1 MPPSAGAHWS
11 QAVPTPPAETPP
23 QAAPSRSG
31 LPLAVRLLLLIVAM
45 SLPPLVGL
53 GLAMMN
59 INAGALEQSSR
70 ELHLAIAT
78 DVRRALRRD
87 LAYSQQESAAIAYLM
102 LAPGVGTPQERE
114 TLAAAQLSSSRLI
127 DFVTFYNESGERL
140 GTIKSQGLADPETPV
155 KLPLDMELP
164 ENGLRILETVKTDEA
179 LCLRVVQSVS
189 VAQGPQ
195 ALVLTHVRLAPLAEH
210 LTVLSK
216 EWEWSGF
223 SGGVYVVDEQRRVML
238 HTDSSQQGTSL
249 AEFDFFSAIGKEVP
263 FRTDFSAASDF
274 ETDTPMFGA
283 LVTVPELGW
292 AVVVQRPRALAF
304 ASLPSMR
311 QGIGIALG
319 LAALVALVGAWLGAR
334 QLARPIEALVRATR
348 SIAQRSFTRVEGN
361 VEARGDELGQ
371 LGRSLGEMAH
381 SLATSEK
388 ELVEQTRVRTALSR
402 YLSADVVELIAREPG
417 RLRLGGERREVT
429 VLFSDVVGFT
439 RLSESLPP
447 ETVVALLNELFTF
460 ATEIIH
466 KRGGIIDKFIG
477 DSVMAVWGTPESHP
491 DDARQAVEAA
501 AELRRWVETGNRR
514 WKQKW
519 GVEVQVAMGI
529 HTGTVVAGNLGS
541 EKRMEYTV
549 IGDAVN
555 VAARLESMAQP
566 GQILVSAATREK
578 LGEEAEVLR
587 HLGERALHGR
597 NATTQVFEVAA

>member
-1 MPPSAGAHWS
+1 VQTS
-11 QAVPTPPAETPP
+11 PAETPP
-23 QAAPSRSG
+23 AAPPPSR
-31 LPLAVRLLLLIVAM
+31 LPLALRLLLI
-45 SLPPLVGL
+45 SLAVSVPPLVGL
-53 GLAMMN
+53 GLTMVN
-59 INAGALEQSSR
+59 VNAGALEHASR

-87 LAYSQQESAAIAYLM
+87 LSFAQQESAAIGYLM

-114 TLAAAQLSSSRLI
+114 TLADAQLSSSGLI
-127 DFVTFYNESGERL
+127 DFVTFYSLNGERL
-140 GTIKSQGLADPETPV
+140 GTIKSRGLADPETPAR
-155 KLPLDMELP
+155 LP
-164 ENGLRILETVKTDEA
+164 EDTVSEVPEQGLRILETVKTGEVPS
-179 LCLRVVQSVS
+179 LRVVQRV
-189 VAQGPQ
+189 VVNEEPLAF
-195 ALVLTHVRLAPLAEH
+195 VLTHVRLAPLARQ
-210 LTVLSK
+210 LTVLSD
-216 EWEWSGF
+216 EWKWTGF

-238 HTDSSQQGTSL
+238 HADPARQGTSL
-249 AEFDFFSAIGKEVP
+249 AEFDFFAALGKEVP

-292 AVVVQRPRALAF
+292 AVVVQRPRAQAF
-304 ASLPSMR
+304 ASLSKMR
-311 QGIGIALG
+311 LSIGVALG
-319 LAALVALVGAWLGAR
+319 VGALVALAGAWLGAR

-348 SIAQRSFTRVEGN
+348 SIAARSFTRVEGN
-361 VEARGDELGQ
+361 VEARGDELGY
-371 LGRSLGEMAH
+371 LGRSLGEMAR
-381 SLATSEK
+381 SLAASEK

-402 YLSADVVELIAREPG
+402 YLSSDVVELIAREPG

-429 VLFSDVVGFT
+429 VLFSDVCGFT

-501 AELRRWVETGNRR
+501 MELRRWVETGNRR

-519 GVEVQVAMGI
+519 GVEVQLAMGL

-578 LGEEAEVLR
+578 LGEDAEVLR

>member
-1 MPPSAGAHWS
+1 
-11 QAVPTPPAETPP
+11 V
-23 QAAPSRSG
+23 
-31 LPLAVRLLLLIVAM
+31 PLAVRLLLLILLV
-45 SLPPLVGL
+45 SVPPLVGL
-53 GLAMMN
+53 GLTMMN
-59 INAGALEQSSR
+59 VNAGALEQSSR

-102 LAPGVGTPQERE
+102 LAPGVGTAQERE
-114 TLAAAQLSSSRLI
+114 TLAAVQLASSELI
-127 DFVTFYNESGERL
+127 DFVTFYGEDGARL
-140 GTIKSQGLADPETPV
+140 GTIKSRGLADPDTPER
-155 KLPLDMELP
+155 LPAAEELP
-164 ENGLRILETVKTDEA
+164 EQGLRILDTVTTGKA
-179 LCLRVVQSVS
+179 PSLRVVQRVS
-189 VAQGPQ
+189 LEQGPKV
-195 ALVLTHVRLAPLAEH
+195 LVLTHVRLEPLSQH
-210 LTVLSK
+210 LEVLSK

-238 HTDSSQQGTSL
+238 HTDSAQQGTSL
-249 AEFDFFSAIGKEVP
+249 AEFDFFEAIGKEVP
-263 FRTDFSAASDF
+263 FRNDFSAASDF

-304 ASLPSMR
+304 ASVPAMR
-311 QGIGIALG
+311 QWIGVGLG
-319 LAALVALVGAWLGAR
+319 VAVLVALAGAWLGAR

-348 SIAQRSFTRVEGN
+348 SIAARTFTRVEGN
-361 VEARGDELGQ
+361 VEARGDELGH
-371 LGRSLGEMAH
+371 LGRSMGEMAR
-381 SLATSEK
+381 SLTASEK

-429 VLFSDVVGFT
+429 VLFSDVCGFT

-491 DDARQAVEAA
+491 DNARQAVEAA
-501 AELRRWVETGNRR
+501 MELRRWVETGNRR
-514 WKQKW
+514 WRQKW
-519 GVEVQVAMGI
+519 GVEVQLAMGI
-529 HTGTVVAGNLGS
+529 HTGLVVAGNLGS

-566 GQILVSAATREK
+566 GQILVSSATREK